1 MLSSKSKPSLTFKLF
16 TLASIG
22 VSLFGMVAYSESE
35 FNVYCTSNLDST
47 GVCVDESSKN
57 SLDCIIIPGQIIE
70 CKDQS
75 SKEYECVLIAQV
87 TATQAQFSCSGLGAI
102 DNTEDTEIHLDV
114 LPNVL
119 PNDFEN
125 AF

>member
-1 MLSSKSKPSLTFKLF
+1 MLSSKQSLTCRVF

-22 VSLFGMVAYSESE
+22 ASLLGVVAYSESE

-47 GVCVDESSKN
+47 GICVDESSKN
-57 SLDCIIIPGQIIE
+57 LLNCIVIPGQIIE

-75 SKEYECVLIAQV
+75 SNEYECVLIAQV
-87 TATQAQFSCSGLGAI
+87 TATQAQFSCSGLDNNHNI
-102 DNTEDTEIHLDV
+102 DDAEINSDL